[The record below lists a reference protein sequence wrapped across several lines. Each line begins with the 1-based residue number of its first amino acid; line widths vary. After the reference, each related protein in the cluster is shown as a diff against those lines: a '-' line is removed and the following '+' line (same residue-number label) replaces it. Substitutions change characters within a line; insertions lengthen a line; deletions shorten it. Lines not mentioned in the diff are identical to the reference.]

1 MVTWLTRRKRHEREG
16 IVASTSFFGSAGFV
30 VMVTWLTRDYPDG
43 LDLPWHHAKSIP
55 YWITLIVLMCLST
68 YAQLKFSGPRRDFDD
83 IFQEKWSTTDDFEI
97 TDNNETFTPPSGKN
111 RIPQAGTAEHGRT
124 NPKEY
129 V

>member
-1 MVTWLTRRKRHEREG
+1 
-16 IVASTSFFGSAGFV
+16 
-30 VMVTWLTRDYPDG
+30 MVTWLTRDYPDG

-68 YAQLKFSGPRRDFDD
+68 YAQVGYRVAIGVHHAPSAACCHHAPRATSNYTVPTTHLSSQPQLKFSGPRRDFDD

-97 TDNNETFTPPSGKN
+97 TDNNETFMPP
-111 RIPQAGTAEHGRT
+111 RC
-124 NPKEY
+124 